1 MDNTDIRGEF
11 LKLYDTYYKA
21 VYFTS
26 LGVVHQPDAAEDCMQ
41 ETFLALWQGLQKG
54 TEYRN
59 VGGWLLQVARNQG
72 ISRLRRQCSLSSLE
86 DMEDLLSTPG
96 DATSRET
103 EEAAFISHILA
114 GLPQAERDIFV
125 LHVQGGLKLAEIA
138 KSLEIPAATIRWR
151 FANARKL
158 LKAALKTE
166 EQREK
171 GLICE
176 KG

>member
-1 MDNTDIRGEF
+1 MGNPDIRGEF
-11 LKLYDTYYKA
+11 LRLYNTYYKA
-21 VYFTS
+21 VYFTC

-41 ETFLALWQGLQKG
+41 ETFLALWQGMEKG

-72 ISRLRRQCSLSSLE
+72 ISQLRKQCSLTSLE
-86 DMEDLLSTPG
+86 DAEELSTPP
-96 DATSRET
+96 DAASRET
-103 EEAAFISHILA
+103 EDNAFISHMLA
-114 GLPQAERDIFV
+114 KLPQMERDVFV

-158 LKAALKTE
+158 LKAALKAE

-171 GLICE
+171 GPIFE